1 MKILESPKM
10 KIKLIVAVLISMLVS
25 CSVSKESKKKGE
37 TYKFLVGDYSKKG
50 AEGVYFCEF
59 NPTEKSTKIISHS
72 PELEDPSF
80 LAISADQKHVY
91 AICETK
97 GGSVKSFGFDEKTG
111 SFTFKNMVSSG
122 GAHPCYITLDKTGK
136 WAFTGNYTGGS
147 LAVLPVKADGSL
159 EEPSQIIQH
168 VGSGP
173 NKSRQEK
180 PHVHSVNISPD
191 NKNLYVADLGTD
203 IVTNYAFDEATG
215 KLSKVQEIS
224 VKAGSGPRHV
234 AFHPNLPL
242 MYVIQE
248 MAGIITQFSVKDG
261 MLTKV
266 EEVSTLPKDF
276 KGENSCADIHFS
288 PDGKFLYGSNR
299 FYDMIVTFAVDEQTG
314 KLTQLSQTS
323 VKGKVPRNF
332 GITPDGKYL
341 LVANQETD
349 NIVIFERDAKTGALK
364 DLNLELEISMPVCIK
379 FLK

>member
-1 MKILESPKM
+1 
-10 KIKLIVAVLISMLVS
+10 
-25 CSVSKESKKKGE
+25 
-37 TYKFLVGDYSKKG
+37 
-50 AEGVYFCEF
+50 
-59 NPTEKSTKIISHS
+59 
-72 PELEDPSF
+72 
-80 LAISADQKHVY
+80 
-91 AICETK
+91 
-97 GGSVKSFGFDEKTG
+97 
-111 SFTFKNMVSSG
+111 
-122 GAHPCYITLDKTGK
+122 
-136 WAFTGNYTGGS
+136 

-159 EEPSQIIQH
+159 EEPSQTIQH

-215 KLSKVQEIS
+215 KLSKVQEMS
-224 VKAGSGPRHV
+224 VKAGSGPRHI

-364 DLNLELEISMPVCIK
+364 DLNLELKISMPVCIK